1 MERKIDMS
9 EGVETKNYLASSVL
23 LSKEFTK
30 GENSPL
36 EIIESHKTFYYNWWT
51 IISWELVGDNASK
64 NEGK

>member
-1 MERKIDMS
+1 MLVKARS
-9 EGVETKNYLASSVL
+9 ELASRVSL
-23 LSKEFTK
+23 REEFTK